1 MGTQIYVN
9 RKDMESAGWEHNPH
23 IDVYES
29 EGFNGE
35 IETFTM
41 EECYYTHPEHIGL
54 KLWSYDS
61 NDFCADYNAWGSN
74 KPKLDSLGISN
85 LPHHLG

>member
-1 MGTQIYVN
+1 MGTQIYVK
-9 RKDMESAGWEHNPH
+9 REDMEAAGWEHNAYA
-23 IDVYES
+23 DVYES
-29 EGFNGE
+29 EGMNGE
-35 IETFTM
+35 VETFT
-41 EECYYTHPEHIGL
+41 ENVCYFTSVKHPLIC
-54 KLWSYDS
+54 LWSYDS